1 VRERERERERIVMC
15 VLMKKDAY
23 ERRRRYKRDRR
34 GSMNKGTRENHN

>member
-1 VRERERERERIVMC
+1 VRERERERIVMC

-23 ERRRRYKRDRR
+23 ERRRRRYKRDRR